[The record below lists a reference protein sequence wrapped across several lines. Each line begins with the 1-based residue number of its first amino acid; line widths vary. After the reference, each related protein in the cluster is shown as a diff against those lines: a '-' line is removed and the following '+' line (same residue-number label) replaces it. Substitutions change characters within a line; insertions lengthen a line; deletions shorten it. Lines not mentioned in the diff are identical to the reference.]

1 MLAKVIEFLNDEGEL
16 RRLLSSFS
24 CEQDDD
30 IQYFLENR
38 AIEFE
43 QLSKAR
49 TYLAFDGEQLQK
61 QSGLDSLIIYGYI
74 SLALK
79 VLSVPEENKN
89 ISNHK
94 RRDLDGF
101 NAKCQGK
108 VIEDFPCYLSG
119 QLARNSDV
127 DKMALPGEAILQKA
141 FDIIQEAAN
150 AVCGRLIMVEC
161 KDDVRLIQFY
171 SQSGFEEISRIAD
184 GETKMVQLVK
194 RIF

>member
-1 MLAKVIEFLNDEGEL
+1 MNDEGEV

-74 SLALK
+74 SLAFTLVNVNEKVSHMVVNFCATFISIAFKVSRNGSRLK
-79 VLSVPEENKN
+79 GAGYSYYSYMSRHGKMTSLSLCVWWSM
-89 ISNHK
+89 ICS
-94 RRDLDGF
+94 RASL
-101 NAKCQGK
+101 
-108 VIEDFPCYLSG
+108 
-119 QLARNSDV
+119 
-127 DKMALPGEAILQKA
+127 
-141 FDIIQEAAN
+141 
-150 AVCGRLIMVEC
+150 LIAMITLW
-161 KDDVRLIQFY
+161 K
-171 SQSGFEEISRIAD
+171 
-184 GETKMVQLVK
+184 
-194 RIF
+194 